1 MDTFILGF
9 MSFGTSIITAVVGIG
24 GGLLLISILPFFL
37 PTNALIPIHG
47 LNQITSNISRAYF
60 GYKDIQFH
68 VLPKFLI
75 GSLIGVGIFM
85 SFLKMVSVTYIPLFL
100 GIYILLSLWSQAF
113 NEAIMKYESY
123 YVIGFFQTGLSV
135 IVGTTGQLTVT
146 KLLKEFQDKNKVV
159 ATSAILM
166 CITHLLKIIVFIY
179 FGFVF
184 RDYLDIV
191 LSMAIGSILGSY
203 IGTHVRDK
211 IDGKK
216 LIFILKIFL
225 SLLAAKSILSVI
237 PPLY

>member
-1 MDTFILGF
+1 ML
-9 MSFGTSIITAVVGIG
+9 S
-24 GGLLLISILPFFL
+24 GGLSCAESPLTGASNGSTEKSRTPDIFTSKIRQSDLPKTKRRKAAFETLPFPF
-37 PTNALIPIHG
+37 
-47 LNQITSNISRAYF
+47 
-60 GYKDIQFH
+60 
-68 VLPKFLI
+68 
-75 GSLIGVGIFM
+75 
-85 SFLKMVSVTYIPLFL
+85 
-100 GIYILLSLWSQAF
+100 YILLSLWSQAF

-166 CITHLLKIIVFIY
+166 CITHILKIIVFIY

-184 RDYLDIV
+184 RDYLDVV

-237 PPLY
+237 TPLY